1 MSLMLQQI
9 KILNLTLD
17 KHLMYDDFAMIK
29 RFDFV
34 NMNNK
39 DESKNR

>member
-1 MSLMLQQI
+1 
-9 KILNLTLD
+9 
-17 KHLMYDDFAMIK
+17 MYDDFAMIK

-39 DESKNR
+39 DESKIDEMAKNLKSITVQMQL